1 MGHSPIGSLL
11 HVLIPCMG
19 SEPAILC
26 YESRSSC
33 ESAASFSFLFGLL
46 VQSLRSYTAVEKRKY
61 LWRVASKF
69 RA

>member
-33 ESAASFSFLFGLL
+33 ESAASFTFLFGLL
-46 VQSLRSYTAVEKRKY
+46 VQSLRSAVEKRKY